1 MVSLLLVIGLLM
13 PSGVLGAELD
23 SSGNTK
29 ASLVSEYSDHD
40 VRVMSDV
47 TAEKLDAVLKG
58 TLSGMGSVYVEAG
71 KANGIDPAFLAALS
85 ISETGN
91 GSADTSKAPLNNPGG
106 ITCGSAKSCGQTK
119 PGGRMW
125 RKFGS
130 MEEGIKYK
138 AELLKGSYIDA
149 GLHTISQIQGK
160 YAPLSDSHD
169 TGNLNANWIKN
180 IGSYMKKFKVAVA
193 TSGGETKDTSGAT
206 YGDGSKVGSYFEDPK
221 LAITNVGVD
230 DRKSVFGNVNEYGAF
245 VLGGKIGNI
254 LFNIAQLMSILLI
267 GVITFY
273 WLLGALAFGG
283 VYIANEWLHKL
294 TFSKVDV
301 YDGGFGVLLKYTM
314 FAFVVAVFVVSGLV
328 PTMFAWIY
336 QMLSDFIAYL
346 DRFTFM

>member
-1 MVSLLLVIGLLM
+1 MSVLIVIGLLV
-13 PSGVLGAELD
+13 PSGVLGADVD
-23 SSGNTK
+23 SSGNTS

-40 VRVMSDV
+40 VRVISDV
-47 TAEKLDAVLKG
+47 TAEQLDAVLKG
-58 TLSGMGSVYVEAG
+58 TLAGMGSVYVEAG

-91 GSADTSKAPLNNPGG
+91 GDADTSKAPLNNPGG
-106 ITCGSAKSCGQTK
+106 ITCGSSDSCGQTK

-160 YAPLSDSHD
+160 YAPLSDKND

-193 TSGGETKDTSGAT
+193 TSGGETKDTSGSV
-206 YGDGSKVGSYFEDPK
+206 YSDGSEVGSYFIEQK
-221 LAITNVGVD
+221 LAISNVGVD
-230 DRKSVFGNVNEYGAF
+230 DRKGVFGNVNEYGSY
-245 VLGGKIGNI
+245 VLGGKIGNF

-267 GVITFY
+267 GLISFY

-283 VYIANEWLHKL
+283 LYFANEWLHKL
-294 TFSKVDV
+294 TFGKVDV
-301 YDGGFGVLLKYTM
+301 YDGGFGVLFKYTM
-314 FAFVVAVFVVSGLV
+314 FALLVAVFVVSGLV
-328 PTMFAWIY
+328 PTIFSWIY
-336 QMLSDFIAYL
+336 QMLSEFIGYL
-346 DRFTFM
+346 DRFTFL